1 MVGVVGRSRWFCRA
15 VGESESHVLVEGLW
29 KGSPQRVRAPY
40 TKTHGLPDRIPS
52 STEPVKFGV
61 NLAGPPAK
69 PEYSL
74 VTDSGLV
81 P

>member
-1 MVGVVGRSRWFCRA
+1 VKTRCLLTVFPS
-15 VGESESHVLVEGLW
+15 SSVLV
-29 KGSPQRVRAPY
+29 
-40 TKTHGLPDRIPS
+40 
-52 STEPVKFGV
+52 KFAV

-69 PEYSL
+69 PEYYL

>member
-1 MVGVVGRSRWFCRA
+1 M
-15 VGESESHVLVEGLW
+15 
-29 KGSPQRVRAPY
+29 RAPY
-40 TKTHGLPDRIPS
+40 VKTCVWLWMVFPS
-52 STEPVKFGV
+52 SSELVEFAV

-69 PEYSL
+69 PKYYL

>member
-1 MVGVVGRSRWFCRA
+1 MGSWDHSVRTA
-15 VGESESHVLVEGLW
+15 VLAGSDKASSLVEGLR
-29 KGSPQRVRAPY
+29 KGPAQRVTPPY
-40 TKTHGLPDRIPS
+40 TKTWRLPSGIPS
-52 STEPVKFGV
+52 SSEPVKFAV

-69 PEYSL
+69 PKYYL

>member
-1 MVGVVGRSRWFCRA
+1 MVLLAEDFRK
-15 VGESESHVLVEGLW
+15 ESA
-29 KGSPQRVRAPY
+29 QRVIPPY
-40 TKTHGLPDRIPS
+40 VKTHHLPNGIPS
-52 STEPVKFGV
+52 SSEPVKVAV

-69 PEYSL
+69 PKYSL

>member
-1 MVGVVGRSRWFCRA
+1 MSWDRSVSSA
-15 VGESESHVLVEGLW
+15 GLAGSQKASSLVEGLR
-29 KGSPQRVRAPY
+29 KGPAQRVTPPY
-40 TKTHGLPDRIPS
+40 TKTRCLPSGIPS
-52 STEPVKFGV
+52 SSEPVKFAV

-69 PEYSL
+69 PKYSL